1 MIILSKEQVEQMD
14 TDACEQAL
22 VELDKKY
29 RLDKLWHP
37 KDWPFIDDITN
48 TLLYL
53 EDRIKSIKAS
63 ETATEA
69 RYAVLARQKL
79 EEE

>member
-1 MIILSKEQVEQMD
+1 MILSKEQVEQMD

-29 RLDKLWHP
+29 RFEKYPQP
-37 KDWPFIDDITN
+37 KDFPFLDDITN

-53 EDRIKSIKAS
+53 EDRIQAIKTS
-63 ETATEA
+63 ETAYNA
-69 RYAVLARQKL
+69 RMMVLARQAES